1 MIEYI
6 GNTPLVELKYFS
18 ELLSLG
24 GITISPKIFKSI
36 SFLSIIRLTL
46 EFFAINFANEVYEN
60 PNFIVSL
67 AL

>member
-1 MIEYI
+1 MEPAPIAI
-6 GNTPLVELKYFS
+6 
-18 ELLSLG
+18 
-24 GITISPKIFKSI
+24 KIFFPKARLLTTFFS
-36 SFLSIIRLTL
+36 SASLFNIIKLTL

>member
-1 MIEYI
+1 M
-6 GNTPLVELKYFS
+6 
-18 ELLSLG
+18 
-24 GITISPKIFKSI
+24 KILFPNAIFLMVFFKSI
-36 SFLSIIRLTL
+36 SFLSIIKLTL